1 MSVHKRHNW
10 VMDIGLPAAFALV
23 WGSFAVLFRLF
34 GWGGSVVWLMR
45 RAGGKNLGVRSLC
58 PEVFLSSFLC

>member
-10 VMDIGLPAAFALV
+10 VMDIGLPTAFALV

-34 GWGGSVVWLMR
+34 G
-45 RAGGKNLGVRSLC
+45 
-58 PEVFLSSFLC
+58 

>member
-1 MSVHKRHNW
+1 MGRERQGAHRAPAMKGGLGDVSAQAAQL

-34 GWGGSVVWLMR
+34 G
-45 RAGGKNLGVRSLC
+45 
-58 PEVFLSSFLC
+58 